1 MLVEMFIYFEDHD
14 FFKIIQRGE
23 PQMNDLLLYIFLA
36 AFLLLALALG
46 IFLGRKLEG
55 YRLKAKLDQALLQKD
70 QALLAKD
77 QEFRAREQAIRKD
90 AVERS
95 KRTLKGKG
103 GEQLVPYLPGFI
115 YEPSD
120 ARFLGSPVD
129 LMIFKGNTL
138 GEPQEVV
145 FIEIKT
151 GASSL
156 SKKERQW
163 RDAIQQGRVRWE
175 LLRV

>member
-1 MLVEMFIYFEDHD
+1 MD
-14 FFKIIQRGE
+14 
-23 PQMNDLLLYIFLA
+23 DLLLYVFLA
-36 AFLLLALALG
+36 TFLLLALVLG
-46 IFLGRKLEG
+46 VYLGRKLEG
-55 YRLKAKLDQALLQKD
+55 YRLKARLDQALLQKE
-70 QALLAKD
+70 QEFVTRD
-77 QEFRAREQAIRKD
+77 QEFRAMEQAIRKD

-103 GEQLVPYLPGFI
+103 VEQLVPYLPGFL

-129 LMIFKGNTL
+129 LMIFKGNTV

-145 FIEIKT
+145 FIEVKT
-151 GASSL
+151 GTSSL